1 MDLQLRDRACLVTGA
16 STGIGRGTA
25 QFLAAE
31 GVPFAINSRSGER
44 LEMVADAIENSGAAR
59 PLIVAED
66 VTAQDAAAHIF
77 QAVEAEFGRIDVL
90 VSNTG
95 SAAFTNPVGAD
106 DVWEEAIA
114 INFTAVRR
122 LTQAVLPGMLE
133 RRWGRIINITGSM
146 EPFSTNAATAAKA
159 AAQVWAK
166 GLSRDVG
173 GNGVTVNCVVP
184 GRIRSGI
191 ADGLY
196 PTDEDRQRF
205 SEVHIPAGY
214 FGEPSDFAPMVA
226 FLASPL
232 ARYITGTVIDVDG
245 GMRRFAH

>member
-1 MDLQLRDRACLVTGA
+1 MVAETIA
-16 STGIGRGTA
+16 STG
-25 QFLAAE
+25 
-31 GVPFAINSRSGER
+31 V
-44 LEMVADAIENSGAAR
+44 AR
-59 PLIVAED
+59 PMVVDDD
-66 VTAQDAAAHIF
+66 VTAQDPAAVMRVWE
-77 QAVEAEFGRIDVL
+77 AVDGCLSNSIDAL
-90 VSNTG
+90 RQLHRK
-95 SAAFTNPVGAD
+95 SAAFVDPLAPEEA
-106 DVWEEAIA
+106 WEEAIA

-173 GNGVTVNCVVP
+173 GNGVD
-184 GRIRSGI
+184 GQLRRAGAAS
-191 ADGLY
+191 AAASRDGLY